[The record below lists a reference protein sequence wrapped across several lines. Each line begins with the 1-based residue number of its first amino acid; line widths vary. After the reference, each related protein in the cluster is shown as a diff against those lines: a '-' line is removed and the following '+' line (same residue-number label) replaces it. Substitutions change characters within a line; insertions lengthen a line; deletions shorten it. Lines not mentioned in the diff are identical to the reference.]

1 MKIYFLFCFLKEED
15 EAELYTCIL
24 PVGRRPLPGQL
35 LRAWA
40 LSRRQRSSRDLT
52 LAHRAGGVP
61 RAPGV
66 PSRSTCQTLM
76 LLGSRHPRPQGF
88 RIESVCLR

>member
-66 PSRSTCQTLM
+66 PSGSTCQTLV